1 MGFADTIKQRATAQ
15 AQKTLGVN
23 KSSTKDGK
31 TTGKTITQIL
41 TRGNSTTAA
50 DNELSSK
57 NKTSSS
63 TKKTR
68 TSTKKKSTKTVETK
82 ETSIINAVKKAN
94 KSTAGEDRETRKK
107 AIKKA
112 SSDAFNNKMDKLN
125 KSFKKHAEQTIDG
138 GVDMILKNATLQWAT
153 KTIGEAALLTT
164 IMAIDAAGGD
174 PLYNNGYCI
183 KEFMKRDYSLIVEYL
198 INKHNYSVCNGKT
211 SKHFI
216 ATKYGA
222 TKCALM
228 ILKKKYKVKGQ
239 KWYKNNRYQEL
250 KRIILQCKTNF
261 IARDILL
268 VIDNGIVPS
277 GPDTPIIDDKTGGR
291 SYKRKIL
298 PSGYGDTGCDECNT
312 RFKFT
317 TANINKIFPEKR
329 MASGIW
335 VTYPKTIEHYKLFEM
350 LMSKARYGDDRLQ
363 SALLEKRLH
372 QNMVYTPLTKDA
384 IEFADE
390 VLRETGLDQVINAI
404 NNKDAALYIYVK
416 WLVSEKYI

>member
-1 MGFADTIKQRATAQ
+1 MGFADTIKQRASAQ

-23 KSSTKDGK
+23 KTSTKDGK
-31 TTGKTITQIL
+31 TTAKTITQIL

-50 DNELSSK
+50 DNEVK
-57 NKTSSS
+57 AKTKTTSS
-63 TKKTR
+63 KKTR
-68 TSTKKKSTKTVETK
+68 TSTKKKSTTTTPTK
-82 ETSIINAVKKAN
+82 ETSIIKAATAASKKNASEDRATRRQAVKKA
-94 KSTAGEDRETRKK
+94 
-107 AIKKA
+107 
-112 SSDAFNNKMDKLN
+112 SSEAFNNKMDKLG

-153 KTIGEAALLTT
+153 KSIGEAALLTT

-183 KEFMKRDYSLIVEYL
+183 KEFLKRDYSMIVEWL
-198 INKHNYSVCNGKT
+198 IDKHGYSVCNGKT
-211 SKHFI
+211 SKHFN

-222 TKCALM
+222 TKSALM
-228 ILKKKYKVKGQ
+228 ILKKKYKVKGV
-239 KWYKNNRYQEL
+239 KWYKQNRYQEV

-261 IARDILL
+261 IARDILN
-268 VIDNGIVPS
+268 VIDNGIVS
-277 GPDTPIIDDKTGGR
+277 EGPDTPLIENGKR

-298 PSGYGDTGCDECNT
+298 PCGYGDTGCDEFNT

-317 TANINKIFPEKR
+317 NANINKLFPEKR

-335 VTYPKTIEHYKLFEM
+335 VTYPKTLEHYKLFEM
-350 LMSKARYGDDRLQ
+350 LMSKARYGEDRLQ
-363 SALLEKRLH
+363 SELLEKRLH

-384 IEFADE
+384 IEMADE

-404 NNKDAALYIYVK
+404 NNKDATMYMYIK
-416 WLVSEKYI
+416 FLVSEKYI

>member
-1 MGFADTIKQRATAQ
+1 MGFADTIKQRASAQ

-23 KSSTKDGK
+23 KTSTKDGK
-31 TTGKTITQIL
+31 TTAKTITQIL

-50 DNELSSK
+50 DNEVK
-57 NKTSSS
+57 AKTKTTSS
-63 TKKTR
+63 KKTR
-68 TSTKKKSTKTVETK
+68 TSTKKKSTTTTPTK
-82 ETSIINAVKKAN
+82 ETSIIKAATAASKKNASEDRATRRQAVKKA
-94 KSTAGEDRETRKK
+94 
-107 AIKKA
+107 
-112 SSDAFNNKMDKLN
+112 SSEAFNNKMDKLG

-153 KTIGEAALLTT
+153 KSIGEAALLTT

-183 KEFMKRDYSLIVEYL
+183 KEFLKRDYSMIVEWL
-198 INKHNYSVCNGKT
+198 IDKHSYSVCNGKT
-211 SKHFI
+211 SKHFN

-222 TKCALM
+222 TKSALM
-228 ILKKKYKVKGQ
+228 ILKKKYKVKGV
-239 KWYKNNRYQEL
+239 KWYKQSRYQEV

-261 IARDILL
+261 IARDILN
-268 VIDNGIVPS
+268 VIDNGIVS
-277 GPDTPIIDDKTGGR
+277 EGPDVPLIENGKR

-298 PSGYGDTGCDECNT
+298 PCGYGDTGCDEFNT

-317 TANINKIFPEKR
+317 NANINKLFPEKR

-335 VTYPKTIEHYKLFEM
+335 VTYPKTLEHYKLFEM
-350 LMSKARYGDDRLQ
+350 LMSKARYGEDRLQ
-363 SALLEKRLH
+363 SELLEKRLH

-384 IEFADE
+384 IEMADE

-404 NNKDAALYIYVK
+404 NNKDATMYMYIK
-416 WLVSEKYI
+416 FLVSEKYI